1 LLKPAK
7 QKKCKTCGDKFT
19 PFNSM
24 QKTCPTAKCAV
35 PHGKKLQQKEH
46 KATTRAMKKAMNDKD
61 RGYWIKKA
69 QTAFNAYVRER
80 DKGLP
85 CISCGLHHTGQ
96 YHAGHYLSTGAHPE
110 LRFHPL
116 NNNKQCAPCNNHLSG
131 NQIRYRARLIE
142 KIGLSAVEWLEG
154 AHNAQKWT
162 IDDLK
167 EIEHHYKDLKKSLS

>member
-1 LLKPAK
+1 MLKNKP
-7 QKKCKTCGDKFT
+7 KKCKCCGELFQ

-24 QKTCPTAKCAV
+24 AKACSVKCAMEL
-35 PHGKKLQQKEH
+35 GQAANKKKY
-46 KATTRAMKKAMNDKD
+46 KADTRKLRQAMNDKD
-61 RGYWIKKA
+61 RSYWIKKA
-69 QTAFNAYVRER
+69 QAAFNAYVRER
-80 DKGLP
+80 DKHLP

-131 NQIRYRARLIE
+131 NQIRYRQRLIE

-154 AHNAQKWT
+154 AQKAQKWT

-167 EIEHHYKDLKKSLS
+167 EIAKYYRDLRKSLQI